1 MKTLKDYVCNRYRPE
16 GCIAK
21 SYIAEEAL
29 EFCAEYLSNCDI
41 VGLPIG
47 CLIDFSIKR
56 PLRGANIKVVDD
68 TLLAQVHRCVLMNTI
83 EIQTYIDH
91 FQHYRR
97 YGSKRCVH
105 LSRARRKT
113 KEKKKKGLQKEEF
126 SKALVEYNSYGVPVG
141 KGRNDLR
148 SYIGVISQWWFKNM
162 SLPKPDIERFTIG
175 GDFSLWRMKMRAL
188 FVHQGLESALE
199 EDDLGDASS
208 SVSDEK
214 KRQIQNKAHSTL
226 ILSLSNSI
234 LREISEEKT
243 ALEHIDNFNKI
254 ILDLE
259 GVENVKITDE
269 DKAFFLLSSLPKIYE
284 GFVDTMLY
292 GRTTLTL
299 EDVKASLS
307 SKEIQKNNGHEVS
320 NAEGLFAR
328 TEKKNQKKKNQ
339 SQAKKDD
346 VSVKEKMKKRKCF
359 YCKKQ
364 DHYIRDCAE
373 KKRDEKERTGDAA
386 VASEDSSDDGYHSA
400 DLLVASNSNIKGQWV
415 LDSGCSFHLC
425 PDKSLFHTYKSVDGG
440 RVLMGNNNVCKIVGM
455 GSVKIEMFDGS
466 VQTLSDVRHA
476 PRLKRNLISLG
487 MLDGMGYSFKSEN
500 SGLKIMKGTEMVM
513 KGVKKNGL
521 YVLEGSSVPGSAAMP
536 AVSDVNR
543 TMLWHLRLGHMS
555 IRGMQELSKQG
566 LLCGDNIDELDF
578 CENCIFG
585 KAHRSKFTKG
595 IHVSKQPLDYVH
607 VDLWGP
613 AQVPS
618 LSGGRYFMSVIDD
631 YSRKVWI
638 HILKTKDQALEKFK
652 IWKTLVETQSGFKE
666 WGVRRHKTV
675 RFTPQQN
682 GLAER
687 MNRTLIDKTRCL
699 LINSKLPRSLWAE
712 AVSTASYLVNK
723 SPSSAIGFKTPE
735 ELWSGRPGKYEHLR
749 VFGCPAYVH
758 VRQGKLDARA
768 IKGVFVGYPDRVK
781 GYRVWCKE
789 ANKCLISR
797 DVQFNEV
804 AMINNSDQATSA
816 NDINTSDTQATIE
829 TEQGEKIEVELSKDY
844 EDQIQPEAVEAE
856 TQDAEV
862 TEGEVPQV
870 TDLQQYQLARDRE
883 RRHTRPPARY
893 AYADMVACALM
904 SAEDVAIEEPNSYR
918 EAMSSK
924 NSRNWIKAMREEI
937 DSLVRNQT
945 WILVPNP
952 GNRKIVSCKW
962 IFKKKE
968 GIPGVE
974 DSRYK
979 ARLVARGF
987 TQKEGIDFNEIF
999 SPVVKHSSIRILLA
1013 MVALFDLELEQMD
1026 VKTAFLHGNLEEKI
1040 LMSQPEGFE
1049 EQGHEEYVCLLKRSL
1064 YGLKQ
1069 SPRQWYRRFD
1079 QFMISNGYSR
1089 SKYDSCVY
1097 HRIINSGGAVYLLLY
1112 VDDILI
1118 AGKDLSDI
1126 KELKNLL
1133 KGEFE
1138 MKDLGSAKRILGI
1151 DIVRDRIAGT
1161 LFLSQSRADIAYA
1174 VSVVSRFMSN
1184 PGKLHWDAVKWV
1196 MRYLKGT
1203 LDHSLMYGKSKHEVC
1218 EVRGYVD
1225 SDFTGDLDRRKSIS
1239 GYLFMLDSCLIS
1251 WKATLQH
1258 IVALSSTEAEFVV
1271 AIEAVK
1277 ESMWLRGL
1285 LNELWLKQ
1293 KTVEIFCDNQSA
1305 IQLIKNQ
1312 VYHERTKHIDVKLHF
1327 IRDEVAKGSVA
1338 VIKIHTDIN
1347 PADMLTKVLP
1357 TTKFKFC
1364 VNFIGVGSSSSS

>member
-1 MKTLKDYVCNRYRPE
+1 
-16 GCIAK
+16 
-21 SYIAEEAL
+21 
-29 EFCAEYLSNCDI
+29 
-41 VGLPIG
+41 
-47 CLIDFSIKR
+47 
-56 PLRGANIKVVDD
+56 
-68 TLLAQVHRCVLMNTI
+68 
-83 EIQTYIDH
+83 
-91 FQHYRR
+91 
-97 YGSKRCVH
+97 
-105 LSRARRKT
+105 
-113 KEKKKKGLQKEEF
+113 
-126 SKALVEYNSYGVPVG
+126 
-141 KGRNDLR
+141 
-148 SYIGVISQWWFKNM
+148 M
-162 SLPKPDIERFTIG
+162 SLPKPVIERFTIG
-175 GDFSLWRMKMRAL
+175 GDFSLWKMKMRAL
-188 FVHQGLESALE
+188 LVHQGLESALE

-226 ILSLSNSI
+226 ILSLSDSI

-243 ALEHIDNFNKI
+243 ALGVSIQEHIDSFNKI

-307 SKEIQKNNGHEVS
+307 SKEIQKNNGHE
-320 NAEGLFAR
+320 
-328 TEKKNQKKKNQ
+328 
-339 SQAKKDD
+339 
-346 VSVKEKMKKRKCF
+346 KRKCF

-364 DHYIRDCAE
+364 GHYIRDCAE
-373 KKRDEKERTGDAA
+373 KRRDVKERTCDAT
-386 VASEDSSDDGYHSA
+386 VVSNDSSDDGYHSA
-400 DLLVASNSNIKGQWV
+400 DLLVASNNNIKGQWV

-425 PDKSLFHTYKSVDGG
+425 PDKSLFHTYKSMDGG

-455 GSVKIEMFDGS
+455 GSVKIEMLDGS

-476 PRLKRNLISLG
+476 PSLKRNLISLG

-500 SGLKIMKGTEMVM
+500 GGLKIMNGTEIVM

-521 YVLEGSSVPGSAAMP
+521 YVLEGSSVPGTAAMP
-536 AVSDVNR
+536 VVSDVNR

-595 IHVSKQPLDYVH
+595 MHVSKQPLDYVH
-607 VDLWGP
+607 ADLWGP
-613 AQVPS
+613 TQVPS
-618 LSGGRYFMSVIDD
+618 LIGGRTDNG
-631 YSRKVWI
+631 
-638 HILKTKDQALEKFK
+638 LEFCNKEF
-652 IWKTLVETQSGFKE
+652 EQCCQE
-666 WGVRRHKTV
+666 WGVRRHKTI
-675 RFTPQQN
+675 RFTLQQN

-712 AVSTASYLVNK
+712 AVSTASYMVNK

-758 VRQGKLDARA
+758 VRQGKLDAIA
-768 IKGVFVGYPDRVK
+768 TKGIFVGYPDGVK
-781 GYRVWCKE
+781 GYRVWCRE

-804 AMINNSDQATSA
+804 AMINNSDQTTST

-844 EDQIQPEAVEAE
+844 KDEIQQEAVEAE
-856 TQDAEV
+856 SQDAEV

-870 TDLQQYQLARDRE
+870 TNLQQYQLARDRE

-893 AYADMVACALM
+893 AYADMVAHALM

-918 EAMSSK
+918 EAMNSK
-924 NSRNWIKAMREEI
+924 NSRNWIKAIREEI

-968 GIPGVE
+968 GILGVE

-1013 MVALFDLELEQMD
+1013 IMALFDLELEQMD

-1049 EQGHEEYVCLLKRSL
+1049 EQGHEEYVCLLKRS
-1064 YGLKQ
+1064 
-1069 SPRQWYRRFD
+1069 
-1079 QFMISNGYSR
+1079 
-1089 SKYDSCVY
+1089 KYDSCVY
-1097 HRIINSGGAVYLLLY
+1097 HGIINSGGNSGGAVYLLLY

-1151 DIVRDRIAGT
+1151 DIVRDRTTGT
-1161 LFLSQSRADIAYA
+1161 LFLSQSRYISKVLERFQMMDSKLVLTPLGAQFKISKDMSPTSDVEEVKMADIPYSQAVGSLVYTMVCTRADIAYA
-1174 VSVVSRFMSN
+1174 VSMVSRFMSN

-1203 LDHSLMYGKSKHEVC
+1203 LDHGLMYGKSKHEVC
-1218 EVRGYVD
+1218 DIRGYVD
-1225 SDFTGDLDRRKSIS
+1225 SDFAGDLDRRKSIS
-1239 GYLFMLDSCLIS
+1239 GYLFILDSCLIS

-1258 IVALSSTEAEFVV
+1258 IVALSSTEAQFV
-1271 AIEAVK
+1271 AATEAVK

-1293 KTVEIFCDNQSA
+1293 KTVKIFCDNQSA

-1338 VIKIHTDIN
+1338 VIKIPTDIN

-1357 TTKFKFC
+1357 TAKFNFC
-1364 VNFIGVGSSSSS
+1364 VDLISVGSSSSS

>member
-1 MKTLKDYVCNRYRPE
+1 MSWIIFE
-16 GCIAK
+16 GLLSLGIIAAMLT
-21 SYIAEEAL
+21 IADNAQYHIHKAAHGCSKHVGNDVWKLIKANEFSEEAATAAANNL
-29 EFCAEYLSNCDI
+29 GGEEGGVMSGKAPKTI
-41 VGLPIG
+41 T
-47 CLIDFSIKR
+47 IDQDATMAKAISQLMPNTYHKLCIWHMMQ
-56 PLRGANIKVVDD
+56 N
-68 TLLAQVHRCVLMNTI
+68 VLK
-83 EIQTYIDH
+83 H
-91 FQHYRR
+91 
-97 YGSKRCVH
+97 
-105 LSRARRKT
+105 
-113 KEKKKKGLQKEEF
+113 
-126 SKALVEYNSYGVPVG
+126 
-141 KGRNDLR
+141 
-148 SYIGVISQWWFKNM
+148 SQWWFKNM
-162 SLPKPDIERFTIG
+162 SLSKPDIERFTIG

-188 FVHQGLESALE
+188 LIHQGLESALE

-226 ILSLSNSI
+226 ILSLSDSI

-243 ALEHIDNFNKI
+243 TLGISNKVEALCMKKSLAHRLFLKKRLYTFSMREGVSIREHIDNFNKI

-259 GVENVKITDE
+259 GVENVKITYE
-269 DKAFFLLSSLPKIYE
+269 DKTFFLLNSLPKIYE

-307 SKEIQKNNGHEVS
+307 YKEIQKNNGHEVS
-320 NAEGLFAR
+320 NGEGLFAK

-346 VSVKEKMKKRKCF
+346 VSVKEKTE
-359 YCKKQ
+359 
-364 DHYIRDCAE
+364 E
-373 KKRDEKERTGDAA
+373 KKVLLLQET
-386 VASEDSSDDGYHSA
+386 SA

-425 PDKSLFHTYKSVDGG
+425 PDKSLFHTYKPVDGG
-440 RVLMGNNNVCKIVGM
+440 RVLMGNNNVCKIVGV

-521 YVLEGSSVPGSAAMP
+521 YVLEGSSVPGSVAMP
-536 AVSDVNR
+536 VVSDVNI

-607 VDLWGP
+607 ADLWGP

-652 IWKTLVETQSGFKE
+652 IWKTLVETQSGFK
-666 WGVRRHKTV
+666 GVMRHKTV

-699 LINSKLPRSLWAE
+699 LINSKLPRNLWAE

-768 IKGVFVGYPDRVK
+768 IKGVFVGYPDGVK

-816 NDINTSDTQATIE
+816 NDINTSDTQATTE

-862 TEGEVPQV
+862 TEGEVP
-870 TDLQQYQLARDRE
+870 
-883 RRHTRPPARY
+883 
-893 AYADMVACALM
+893 
-904 SAEDVAIEEPNSYR
+904 
-918 EAMSSK
+918 
-924 NSRNWIKAMREEI
+924 
-937 DSLVRNQT
+937 
-945 WILVPNP
+945 
-952 GNRKIVSCKW
+952 
-962 IFKKKE
+962 
-968 GIPGVE
+968 
-974 DSRYK
+974 
-979 ARLVARGF
+979 
-987 TQKEGIDFNEIF
+987 
-999 SPVVKHSSIRILLA
+999 
-1013 MVALFDLELEQMD
+1013 
-1026 VKTAFLHGNLEEKI
+1026 
-1040 LMSQPEGFE
+1040 
-1049 EQGHEEYVCLLKRSL
+1049 
-1064 YGLKQ
+1064 
-1069 SPRQWYRRFD
+1069 
-1079 QFMISNGYSR
+1079 
-1089 SKYDSCVY
+1089 
-1097 HRIINSGGAVYLLLY
+1097 
-1112 VDDILI
+1112 
-1118 AGKDLSDI
+1118 
-1126 KELKNLL
+1126 
-1133 KGEFE
+1133 
-1138 MKDLGSAKRILGI
+1138 
-1151 DIVRDRIAGT
+1151 
-1161 LFLSQSRADIAYA
+1161 
-1174 VSVVSRFMSN
+1174 
-1184 PGKLHWDAVKWV
+1184 
-1196 MRYLKGT
+1196 
-1203 LDHSLMYGKSKHEVC
+1203 
-1218 EVRGYVD
+1218 
-1225 SDFTGDLDRRKSIS
+1225 
-1239 GYLFMLDSCLIS
+1239 
-1251 WKATLQH
+1251 
-1258 IVALSSTEAEFVV
+1258 
-1271 AIEAVK
+1271 
-1277 ESMWLRGL
+1277 
-1285 LNELWLKQ
+1285 
-1293 KTVEIFCDNQSA
+1293 
-1305 IQLIKNQ
+1305 
-1312 VYHERTKHIDVKLHF
+1312 
-1327 IRDEVAKGSVA
+1327 
-1338 VIKIHTDIN
+1338 
-1347 PADMLTKVLP
+1347 
-1357 TTKFKFC
+1357 
-1364 VNFIGVGSSSSS
+1364 

>member
-1 MKTLKDYVCNRYRPE
+1 
-16 GCIAK
+16 
-21 SYIAEEAL
+21 
-29 EFCAEYLSNCDI
+29 
-41 VGLPIG
+41 
-47 CLIDFSIKR
+47 
-56 PLRGANIKVVDD
+56 
-68 TLLAQVHRCVLMNTI
+68 
-83 EIQTYIDH
+83 
-91 FQHYRR
+91 
-97 YGSKRCVH
+97 
-105 LSRARRKT
+105 
-113 KEKKKKGLQKEEF
+113 
-126 SKALVEYNSYGVPVG
+126 
-141 KGRNDLR
+141 
-148 SYIGVISQWWFKNM
+148 M

-188 FVHQGLESALE
+188 LVHQGLESTLE

-226 ILSLSNSI
+226 ILSLNDSI

-243 ALEHIDNFNKI
+243 ALGIWNKVEALCMKKSLAHRLFLKKRLYTFFMREGVSIQEHIDNFNKI

-299 EDVKASLS
+299 EDVKAFLS

-320 NAEGLFAR
+320 NGEGLFAR

-364 DHYIRDCAE
+364 GHYIRDCAE
-373 KKRDEKERTGDAA
+373 KKRDEKERTCDAA
-386 VASEDSSDDGYHSA
+386 VAPEDSSDDGYHSA

-425 PDKSLFHTYKSVDGG
+425 PNKSFFHTYKSVDGG
-440 RVLMGNNNVCKIVGM
+440 RVFMGNNNVCKIVGM

-487 MLDGMGYSFKSEN
+487 MLDGMGYHFKSEN

-521 YVLEGSSVPGSAAMP
+521 YVLEGSSMPGSVAMP
-536 AVSDVNR
+536 AVSDVNI

-607 VDLWGP
+607 ADLWGP

-631 YSRKVWI
+631 FSRKVWI

-652 IWKTLVETQSGFKE
+652 IWKTLVETQSGFKVKCLRTDNGLEFCNKEFEQCCQE

-699 LINSKLPRSLWAE
+699 LINSKLPRNLWAE

-749 VFGCPAYVH
+749 
-758 VRQGKLDARA
+758 
-768 IKGVFVGYPDRVK
+768 
-781 GYRVWCKE
+781 
-789 ANKCLISR
+789 
-797 DVQFNEV
+797 FNEV

-816 NDINTSDTQATIE
+816 NDINTSDTQATTE

-870 TDLQQYQLARDRE
+870 TDLQQYQLTRDRE

-893 AYADMVACALM
+893 AYADMVAYALM

-924 NSRNWIKAMREEI
+924 NSRNWIKTIREEM
-937 DSLVRNQT
+937 DSLGRNQT

-952 GNRKIVSCKW
+952 GNRKIFSCKW

-999 SPVVKHSSIRILLA
+999 SPMVKHSSIRILLA

-1049 EQGHEEYVCLLKRSL
+1049 EQGHEEYVCLFKRSL

-1097 HRIINSGGAVYLLLY
+1097 HGIINSGKAVYLLLY

-1151 DIVRDRIAGT
+1151 DIVRDRTVGT
-1161 LFLSQSRADIAYA
+1161 LFLSQSRYISKVLERFQMLDSKPVLTPLGAQFKLSEDMSPTLNVGVVKMVDIPYSQAVGSLMYAMVCTRANIAYA

-1203 LDHSLMYGKSKHEVC
+1203 LDHGLMYGKSKHEVC

-1225 SDFTGDLDRRKSIS
+1225 SDFAGDLDRRKSIS

-1258 IVALSSTEAEFVV
+1258 IVALSSTEAEFV
-1271 AIEAVK
+1271 AATEAVK

-1285 LNELWLKQ
+1285 LNEL
-1293 KTVEIFCDNQSA
+1293 
-1305 IQLIKNQ
+1305 
-1312 VYHERTKHIDVKLHF
+1312 
-1327 IRDEVAKGSVA
+1327 
-1338 VIKIHTDIN
+1338 
-1347 PADMLTKVLP
+1347 
-1357 TTKFKFC
+1357 
-1364 VNFIGVGSSSSS
+1364 

>member
-1 MKTLKDYVCNRYRPE
+1 
-16 GCIAK
+16 
-21 SYIAEEAL
+21 
-29 EFCAEYLSNCDI
+29 
-41 VGLPIG
+41 
-47 CLIDFSIKR
+47 
-56 PLRGANIKVVDD
+56 
-68 TLLAQVHRCVLMNTI
+68 
-83 EIQTYIDH
+83 
-91 FQHYRR
+91 
-97 YGSKRCVH
+97 
-105 LSRARRKT
+105 
-113 KEKKKKGLQKEEF
+113 
-126 SKALVEYNSYGVPVG
+126 
-141 KGRNDLR
+141 
-148 SYIGVISQWWFKNM
+148 M
-162 SLPKPDIERFTIG
+162 SLPKPDIERFTID
-175 GDFSLWRMKMRAL
+175 GDFSLWKMKMRAL
-188 FVHQGLESALE
+188 LVHQGLESALE

-226 ILSLSNSI
+226 ILSLSDSI

-243 ALEHIDNFNKI
+243 ALGIWNKVEALCMKKSLAHRLFLKKRLYTFSMREGVSIQEHIDSFNKI

-307 SKEIQKNNGHEVS
+307 SKEIQKNNGHE
-320 NAEGLFAR
+320 
-328 TEKKNQKKKNQ
+328 
-339 SQAKKDD
+339 
-346 VSVKEKMKKRKCF
+346 KRKCF

-364 DHYIRDCAE
+364 GHYIRDCAE
-373 KKRDEKERTGDAA
+373 KRRDEKERTGDAA
-386 VASEDSSDDGYHSA
+386 VVSNDSSDDGYHSA
-400 DLLVASNSNIKGQWV
+400 DLLVASNNNIKGQWV

-425 PDKSLFHTYKSVDGG
+425 PDKSLFHTYKSMDGG

-455 GSVKIEMFDGS
+455 GSVKIEMLDGS
-466 VQTLSDVRHA
+466 VQILSDVRHA

-500 SGLKIMKGTEMVM
+500 CGLKIMNGTEIVM

-521 YVLEGSSVPGSAAMP
+521 YVLEGSSVPGTAAMP
-536 AVSDVNR
+536 VVSDVNR

-595 IHVSKQPLDYVH
+595 MHVSKQPLDYVQAY
-607 VDLWGP
+607 LWGP
-613 AQVPS
+613 TQVPS

-638 HILKTKDQALEKFK
+638 YILKTKDQALEKFK
-652 IWKTLVETQSGFKE
+652 IWKTLVETQSSFKVKCLRTDNGLEFCNKEFEQCCQE
-666 WGVRRHKTV
+666 WGVRRHKTI

-712 AVSTASYLVNK
+712 AVSTASYMVNK

-758 VRQGKLDARA
+758 VRQGKLDAIA
-768 IKGVFVGYPDRVK
+768 TKGIFVGYPDGVK
-781 GYRVWCKE
+781 GYRVWCRE

-804 AMINNSDQATSA
+804 AMINNSDQTTSA

-829 TEQGEKIEVELSKDY
+829 TEQGEKIE
-844 EDQIQPEAVEAE
+844 
-856 TQDAEV
+856 
-862 TEGEVPQV
+862 
-870 TDLQQYQLARDRE
+870 LARDRE

-893 AYADMVACALM
+893 AYADMVAHALM

-918 EAMSSK
+918 EAMNSK
-924 NSRNWIKAMREEI
+924 NSRKWIKAIREEI

-968 GIPGVE
+968 GILGVE

-1013 MVALFDLELEQMD
+1013 IMALFDLELEQMD

-1079 QFMISNGYSR
+1079 QFMVSNGYSR

-1097 HRIINSGGAVYLLLY
+1097 HGIINSGGNSGGAVYLLLY

-1151 DIVRDRIAGT
+1151 DIVRDRTAGT
-1161 LFLSQSRADIAYA
+1161 LFLSQSRYISKVLERFQMMDSKLVLTPLGAQFKISKDMSPTSDVEEVKMADIPYSQAVGSLVYTMVCTRADISYA

-1196 MRYLKGT
+1196 LRYLKGT
-1203 LDHSLMYGKSKHEVC
+1203 LDHGLMYGKSKHEVC
-1218 EVRGYVD
+1218 DIRGYVD
-1225 SDFTGDLDRRKSIS
+1225 SDFAGDLDRRKSIS
-1239 GYLFMLDSCLIS
+1239 GYLFILDSCLIS

-1258 IVALSSTEAEFVV
+1258 IVALSSTEAEFV
-1271 AIEAVK
+1271 AATEAVK

-1293 KTVEIFCDNQSA
+1293 KTVKIFCDNQSA

-1338 VIKIHTDIN
+1338 VIKIPTDIN

-1357 TTKFKFC
+1357 TAKFNFC
-1364 VNFIGVGSSSSS
+1364 VDLISVGSSSSS